1 MTALIKLNIET
12 LHGKRHIINLNQLQ
26 LSCPRYLAEHITGI
40 ITGRNPGNSKVPDL
54 VFYIDGKPLRAWL
67 EQYRSLYNL
76 SSPEVCVNLSERQRL
91 DPGIESQGLR
101 YSVDLA
107 ANHGIIHNVTWHPRQ
122 QGGFIVD
129 IIKLVFSLFKF
140 FLFIPKILIWFGSL
154 IIWLIKAII
163 FLLVN
168 LGEVLAKD
176 GLLSFITYISQTLI
190 MLPLRFIGSL
200 FKSGVNKVGAVTLG
214 AVWGADNV
222 VNDEDD
228 PSDPMD
234 GPCDKRKCYAAEDGT
249 VPFSVIV
256 ATILFPPLGVFME
269 YGLTSW
275 LQLIIC
281 TLLTLMFYFPGLIYA
296 LIMLFC

>member
-1 MTALIKLNIET
+1 MVPLAKFNIET
-12 LHGKRHIINLNQLQ
+12 LCGKRHITQLNQIH
-26 LSCPRYLAEHITGI
+26 LSCWQYLAKHLTNIVYD
-40 ITGRNPGNSKVPDL
+40 GRDRDTKQEF
-54 VFYIDGKPLRAWL
+54 VFYIDGKPLHAWL
-67 EQYRSLYNL
+67 EAYNRNL
-76 SSPEVCVNLSERQRL
+76 DSS
-91 DPGIESQGLR
+91 
-101 YSVDLA
+101 
-107 ANHGIIHNVTWHPRQ
+107 HGIIHNVTWHPRQ

-129 IIKLVFSLFKF
+129 VIKLVFSLFKF
-140 FLFIPKILIWFGSL
+140 FLLIPKILIWFGSL

-176 GLLSFITYISQTLI
+176 GLLSFITYISQTII
-190 MLPLRFIGSL
+190 MLPLRYIGSL

-222 VNDEDD
+222 TNDEDD
-228 PSDPMD
+228 NEEEPSDVMD

-256 ATILFPPLGVFME
+256 ATILFPPMGVFME
-269 YGLTSW
+269 YGLSSW

>member
-1 MTALIKLNIET
+1 MNLVNERQFTIDDIN
-12 LHGKRHIINLNQLQ
+12 GKRRIFAIGDLMELTPEFLARKIGFRDNSDRDSKTVIWYIN
-26 LSCPRYLAEHITGI
+26 
-40 ITGRNPGNSKVPDL
+40 
-54 VFYIDGKPLRAWL
+54 GKPLHAWL
-67 EQYRSLYNL
+67 ETQYHSRHH
-76 SSPEVCVNLSERQRL
+76 
-91 DPGIESQGLR
+91 
-101 YSVDLA
+101 
-107 ANHGIIHNVTWHPRQ
+107 NHTVHITWHIRQ

-129 IIKLVFSLFKF
+129 VIKLVFSLFKF
-140 FLFIPKILIWFGSL
+140 FLLIPKILIWFGSL

-190 MLPLRFIGSL
+190 MLPLRFIGSM
-200 FKSGVNKVGAVTLG
+200 FKKGANKVGAVTIG

-228 PSDPMD
+228 PSDVMD
-234 GPCDKRKCYAAEDGT
+234 GPCDGRKCYAAEDGT

-296 LIMLFC
+296 LVMLFC

>member
-1 MTALIKLNIET
+1 MY
-12 LHGKRHIINLNQLQ
+12 IINEGQFTIDDINGRRRIFTVRDLRELT
-26 LSCPRYLAEHITGI
+26 PEFLARKIGFRECGMKDSGCVI
-40 ITGRNPGNSKVPDL
+40 S
-54 VFYIDGKPLRAWL
+54 YIDGKPLHAWL
-67 EQYRSLYNL
+67 ES
-76 SSPEVCVNLSERQRL
+76 
-91 DPGIESQGLR
+91 
-101 YSVDLA
+101 LA
-107 ANHGIIHNVTWHPRQ
+107 ADKDRYNNTNTGGIVHITWHIRQ

-129 IIKLVFSLFKF
+129 VIKLVFSLFKF
-140 FLFIPKILIWFGSL
+140 FLLIPKILIWFGSL

-190 MLPLRFIGSL
+190 MLPLRFIGSM
-200 FKSGVNKVGAVTLG
+200 FKKGANKVGAVTLG

-222 VNDEDD
+222 TNDEDD
-228 PSDPMD
+228 PSDVMD
-234 GPCDKRKCYAAEDGT
+234 GPCDGRKCYAAEDGT

-296 LIMLFC
+296 LVMLFC

>member
-1 MTALIKLNIET
+1 MPCRLKVDT
-12 LHGKRHIINLNQLQ
+12 LFGSRSIIDISMLHLH
-26 LSCPRYLAEHITGI
+26 CPPYLAKYLTKAV
-40 ITGRNPGNSKVPDL
+40 TGRRNPDKLHDL

-67 EQYRSLYNL
+67 DQYRLDL
-76 SSPEVCVNLSERQRL
+76 EVSR
-91 DPGIESQGLR
+91 
-101 YSVDLA
+101 
-107 ANHGIIHNVTWHPRQ
+107 GIIHNVTWHPRQ

-140 FLFIPKILIWFGSL
+140 FLFIPKIFIWFGSL

-176 GLLSFITYISQTLI
+176 GLLSFISYISQTLI
-190 MLPLRFIGSL
+190 MLPLRFIGSM
-200 FKSGVNKVGAVTLG
+200 FKSGVNKIGSVTLG

-249 VPFSVIV
+249 VPFSVII

-269 YGLTSW
+269 YGLSSW
-275 LQLIIC
+275 LQLLIC

>member
-1 MTALIKLNIET
+1 MNLVNERQFTIDD
-12 LHGKRHIINLNQLQ
+12 INGRRRIFAIRDLGELT
-26 LSCPRYLAEHITGI
+26 PEFLARKIGFRERGY
-40 ITGRNPGNSKVPDL
+40 RDSKSVIW
-54 VFYIDGKPLRAWL
+54 YINGKPLHAWL
-67 EQYRSLYNL
+67 ETQYHS
-76 SSPEVCVNLSERQRL
+76 
-91 DPGIESQGLR
+91 R
-101 YSVDLA
+101 YQ
-107 ANHGIIHNVTWHPRQ
+107 NHTNHITWHIRQ

-129 IIKLVFSLFKF
+129 VIKLVFSLFKF
-140 FLFIPKILIWFGSL
+140 FLLIPKILIWFGSL

-176 GLLSFITYISQTLI
+176 GLLSFISYISQTLI

-200 FKSGVNKVGAVTLG
+200 FKSGANKVGAVTIG

-228 PSDPMD
+228 PSDVMD
-234 GPCDKRKCYAAEDGT
+234 GPCDGRKCYAAEDGT

-275 LQLIIC
+275 LQLLIC
-281 TLLTLMFYFPGLIYA
+281 TLLTLVFYFPGLIYA

>member
-1 MTALIKLNIET
+1 MTCRLKIDTLSGSRSIIDLSALH
-12 LHGKRHIINLNQLQ
+12 LH
-26 LSCPRYLAEHITGI
+26 CPTYLAKYLTNEV
-40 ITGRNPGNSKVPDL
+40 TGRRNPDKLHDL

-67 EQYRSLYNL
+67 EAYHSL
-76 SSPEVCVNLSERQRL
+76 
-91 DPGIESQGLR
+91 
-101 YSVDLA
+101 DLA
-107 ANHGIIHNVTWHPRQ
+107 RCGGTIHNVTWHPRQ

-129 IIKLVFSLFKF
+129 VIKLVFSLFKF
-140 FLFIPKILIWFGSL
+140 FLLIPKILIWFGSL

-176 GLLSFITYISQTLI
+176 GLLSFISYISQTLI
-190 MLPLRFIGSL
+190 MLPLRYVGSVV
-200 FKSGVNKVGAVTLG
+200 KSGVNKVGSVTLG

-222 VNDEDD
+222 TNDEDD

-234 GPCDKRKCYAAEDGT
+234 GPCDKRKCYAADDGT

-256 ATILFPPLGVFME
+256 ATILFPPVGVFME

>member
-1 MTALIKLNIET
+1 M
-12 LHGKRHIINLNQLQ
+12 LHLH
-26 LSCPRYLAEHITGI
+26 CPTYLAKYLTKAV
-40 ITGRNPGNSKVPDL
+40 TGRRNPDKLHDL

-67 EQYRSLYNL
+67 DQYRLDL
-76 SSPEVCVNLSERQRL
+76 EVSR
-91 DPGIESQGLR
+91 GT
-101 YSVDLA
+101 
-107 ANHGIIHNVTWHPRQ
+107 IHNVTWHVRQ

-140 FLFIPKILIWFGSL
+140 FLFIPKIFLWFGSL

-176 GLLSFITYISQTLI
+176 GLLAFISYISQTII

-200 FKSGVNKVGAVTLG
+200 FKSGVNKVGSVTLG

-228 PSDPMD
+228 NEEEPSDVMD

-256 ATILFPPLGVFME
+256 ATILFPPMGVFME
-269 YGLTSW
+269 YGLSSW
-275 LQLIIC
+275 LQLLIC

>member
-1 MTALIKLNIET
+1 MNINK
-12 LHGKRHIINLNQLQ
+12 HGSWRFSIDDISGRRHIFTL
-26 LSCPRYLAEHITGI
+26 RDLAELSPEFLSRKIGI
-40 ITGRNPGNSKVPDL
+40 LHSDRMAETQSVIA
-54 VFYIDGKPLRAWL
+54 YIDGKPLHAWL
-67 EQYRSLYNL
+67 ETLATDNRA
-76 SSPEVCVNLSERQRL
+76 R
-91 DPGIESQGLR
+91 
-101 YSVDLA
+101 DLV
-107 ANHGIIHNVTWHPRQ
+107 HITWHIRQ

-129 IIKLVFSLFKF
+129 VIKLVFSLFKF
-140 FLFIPKILIWFGSL
+140 FLLIPKILIWFGSL

-200 FKSGVNKVGAVTLG
+200 FKSGVNKVGAVTIG
-214 AVWGADNV
+214 AVWGVDNV
-222 VNDEDD
+222 TNDEDD
-228 PSDPMD
+228 PSDVMD
-234 GPCDKRKCYAAEDGT
+234 GPCDGRKCYATEDGT

-275 LQLIIC
+275 LQLLIC